1 MYTIAATPLNHPD
14 LTALIAEL
22 DAYQQ
27 TLYPAESNH
36 LIDLSAL
43 PAASVIALIIPRCAA
58 PGRRLWGHR
67 ARRRGGWRDE
77 KGIYSPGPSRPAAG
91 GKTAG
96 GAGERGDK
104 SRMPYRTPGNGHPSA
119 RRRRVIHAQWLPGP
133 QRLCAVSAG
142 SVKHFYGEAAACR
155 SSFSSAINASS
166 WRVFAPR
173 RQTSQVVSQRHSSAS
188 GQADTC

>member
-1 MYTIAATPLNHPD
+1 MCICC
-14 LTALIAEL
+14 LICIL
-22 DAYQQ
+22 FYVVFYV
-27 TLYPAESNH
+27 L
-36 LIDLSAL
+36 
-43 PAASVIALIIPRCAA
+43 C
-58 PGRRLWGHR
+58 
-67 ARRRGGWRDE
+67 
-77 KGIYSPGPSRPAAG
+77 YSPDPSRPAAG

-119 RRRRVIHAQWLPGP
+119 RRRRVIHAQWLPDP